1 MTTNRAAAAHDQDRS
16 PRTRQPERVSRA
28 AAPRGHAPATL
39 AAQRTVADPTTARPA
54 EILALQKTYG
64 NRAVSGLLGG
74 QMQAKLMV
82 GPAGD
87 AYEQEADRVAA
98 QVMRM
103 PAPRPPSPRPAVGRL
118 AGAYEPDIQAQPL
131 AATITPLAQRAAGP
145 AAPARGDDPGAGFEA
160 GTDVESRLSTQQ
172 GTGQSLS
179 GEVRA
184 FMEPRFGADFSGVRV
199 HTGTEASQLNRQ
211 LSAQAFT
218 HGQDIYMGEGKYNPG
233 STDGR
238 HLLAHELTHVVQQTG
253 GGAAAQTKLQR
264 KIGFEF
270 EMNHWATWQAVPAD
284 AVDDQTEIKTR
295 AAQSREEYR
304 EAVRA
309 EDENR
314 SKWKRLPKGAIMVEN
329 GNLELTADDWGN
341 GSDLELRSKAM
352 DETDAGTV
360 AATAGLVGD
369 SLDEM
374 GVEMRAA
381 ARAYHQLRARD
392 LTGVIKRPETFL
404 TTVNPD
410 KKTGKPQITTGVRL
424 EALPS
429 LIRNMFPDPDET
441 AEERGRRAEGRLK
454 GTGFN
459 QDTQEAGPLLTIMG
473 NAPGKAER
481 ALASYLA
488 KHKHA
493 PTPASDKL
501 KGLTALLI
509 AYLDMGKSGL
519 VRSYAK
525 TIAPIMARTDF
536 ATMFTMLPTTERDY
550 YAGDSGGKFVD
561 LLKEAGYSW
570 YAMRGSIYSGGITE
584 SQEPSQWYLD
594 LKRKDWLKSMTSKST
609 VETGTDKLTPAN
621 YPTAQGKA
629 QIEGLGSYADRTDTV
644 NTGAGPIDVP
654 ILELRSLPTMEPDVF
669 ADMVVKVARLVAY
682 LNEGTDKTLGEA

>member
-1 MTTNRAAAAHDQDRS
+1 MTTSRADATRDQDRS
-16 PRTRQPERVSRA
+16 PRTRQTKAAGPT
-28 AAPRGHAPATL
+28 AAPRGHAPTAL
-39 AAQRTVADPTTARPA
+39 AAQRTVLDPATARPA
-54 EILALQKTYG
+54 EILNLQKTYG
-64 NRAVSGLLGG
+64 NRAVSGLLAG
-74 QMQAKLMV
+74 QGQAKLMV

-103 PAPRPPSPRPAVGRL
+103 PASRPASRRPAVQRL
-118 AGAYEPDIQAQPL
+118 RDAREPDVQAQPL

-145 AAPARGDDPGAGFEA
+145 AAAARSDDPRAGFEA
-160 GTDVESRLSTQQ
+160 GSDVEGQLSAQQ
-172 GTGQSLS
+172 GTGQALS

-184 FMEPRFGADFSGVRV
+184 FMEPRFGTDFSGVRV
-199 HTGTEASQLNRQ
+199 HTGAEASQLNRQ

-218 HGQDIYMGEGKYNPG
+218 HGQDIYMGEGKYSPG

-253 GGAAAQTKLQR
+253 GGAAAQAKLQR
-264 KIGFEF
+264 KVGFEF
-270 EMNHWATWQAVPAD
+270 EMNHWSTWQAVPVD

-314 SKWKRLPKGAIMVEN
+314 SKWKRLPKGAVMVEN
-329 GNLELTADDWGN
+329 GNLELTADDFGN

-360 AATAGLVGD
+360 AATAGLVDD

-424 EALPS
+424 EALPT

-441 AEERGRRAEGRLK
+441 AEERGRRAEGRQK

-459 QDTQEAGPLLTIMG
+459 QDTQQAGPLLVIMG

-481 ALASYLA
+481 AIASYAA

-493 PTPASDKL
+493 PTSASDKL

-536 ATMFTMLPTTERDY
+536 ANMFAMLPTTERDY
-550 YAGDSGGKFVD
+550 YAGDGGGERLQRLDRHRQSEVPASGDVD
-561 LLKEAGYSW
+561 DADAEERRRGIEAVDGDERRFQRYQE
-570 YAMRGSIYSGGITE
+570 TE
-584 SQEPSQWYLD
+584 IGERSAD
-594 LKRKDWLKSMTSKST
+594 LGPGHLP
-609 VETGTDKLTPAN
+609 G
-621 YPTAQGKA
+621 Q
-629 QIEGLGSYADRTDTV
+629 RTDV
-644 NTGAGPIDVP
+644 H
-654 ILELRSLPTMEPDVF
+654 LRACGWGRRFRL
-669 ADMVVKVARLVAY
+669 ARA
-682 LNEGTDKTLGEA
+682 